1 MRRALV
7 VAVALAVAA
16 CGPGV
21 PPPSPTLPAAT
32 PWATPTPVASVSAA
46 VETMARQA
54 CATAQFSTCITDVE
68 TAATYFGGEL
78 VVVCDYGDGTG
89 DVIMITSESEAASTC
104 LDWTPPGRVVTTL
117 QMP

>member
-1 MRRALV
+1 MKGALV
-7 VAVALAVAA
+7 VAVALAVVA
-16 CGPGV
+16 CGPGAAS
-21 PPPSPTLPAAT
+21 PTPTLPAAT
-32 PWATPTPVASVSAA
+32 PAATPTPVATVSAA

-54 CATAQFSTCITDVE
+54 CATARFSTCITDVE

-78 VVVCDYGDGTG
+78 VVVCDYGDGSG
-89 DVIMITSESEAASTC
+89 DVVMINSASEAASTC